1 MTTWKQTKNRGFN
14 YGPSTS
20 SPWVND
26 ICWKAQVTKEASIQA
41 QYWTKEGTLEGLF
54 PPIGKKGG
62 DGASQASFK
71 SNGSRASRTGSR
83 FNVYK
88 ELADFDKMSTVA
100 EDPYAELEGLE
111 GKEKAEALVK
121 LLQRERGERVRRER
135 LLLQAITN
143 EKSAREAAEGNMQE
157 LAGKLD
163 SIASGLGLKNG
174 GGGYLRRTKRKV

>member
-20 SPWVND
+20 TPWVND
-26 ICWKAQVTKEASIQA
+26 ICWKAQVTKEAKMQA
-41 QYWTKEGTLEGLF
+41 TYWTKEGVLEGLF

-62 DGASQASFK
+62 DGGSQASFK
-71 SNGSRASRTGSR
+71 SKGSRSGSHM
-83 FNVYK
+83 NAYK
-88 ELADFDKMSTVA
+88 ELADFDRMSAVA

-111 GKEKAEALVK
+111 GKEKAEALVA
-121 LLQRERGERVRRER
+121 LLQRERRERVRRER
-135 LLLQAITN
+135 LLMQAITN
-143 EKSAREAAEGNMQE
+143 EKSAREAAEGNMHE

-174 GGGYLRRTKRKV
+174 SGGYLRRTKRKV